1 MINIR
6 ISLFFLNLFLAA
18 KKKIQK
24 ENMLEEMEEEDGE
37 SGNVQGKRKRG
48 GEVKGLLCK
57 AGFCFH

>member
-24 ENMLEEMEEEDGE
+24 ENMLEGMEEEDGE
-37 SGNVQGKRKRG
+37 SGNVQGKRKRV
-48 GEVKGLLCK
+48 GEGKGLLCK